1 MKTPVTHLTRQ
12 APLWFTV
19 HAGPGRA
26 YSDHRIV
33 ADTVVGN
40 NPVPDHSRLRHW
52 EPDWREAED
61 RVGPAEPDS
70 AEPDSP
76 AAEAEHTEEIPDR
89 HSAGTAMAPEPGP
102 EPGTAAQ
109 AGTRDRHTAA
119 NTVGSDTPYPAQAD
133 ADPHT
138 ATGQRQRHPATDDDP
153 AFRASTTPPPTRCH
167 QPPRRY
173 PRHRRPA
180 TPTPAHR
187 TTSQHP
193 SRHRYPAA
201 RSCRQTCHQTCLQSH
216 QRSPWR
222 NTSCNPNHHP
232 TCTARP
238 SSTRPEGGL
247 RIIILLPDTL

>member
-1 MKTPVTHLTRQ
+1 M
-12 APLWFTV
+12 

-102 EPGTAAQ
+102 EPGTA
-109 AGTRDRHTAA
+109 
-119 NTVGSDTPYPAQAD
+119 V
-133 ADPHT
+133 
-138 ATGQRQRHPATDDDP
+138 
-153 AFRASTTPPPTRCH
+153 
-167 QPPRRY
+167 
-173 PRHRRPA
+173 
-180 TPTPAHR
+180 
-187 TTSQHP
+187 
-193 SRHRYPAA
+193 
-201 RSCRQTCHQTCLQSH
+201 CLFN
-216 QRSPWR
+216 RKW
-222 NTSCNPNHHP
+222 
-232 TCTARP
+232 AV
-238 SSTRPEGGL
+238 
-247 RIIILLPDTL
+247 

>member
-1 MKTPVTHLTRQ
+1 M
-12 APLWFTV
+12 

-138 ATGQRQRHPATDDDP
+138 ATEPADSSTSGNPQPAT
-153 AFRASTTPPPTRCH
+153 ST
-167 QPPRRY
+167 
-173 PRHRRPA
+173 PRHTVA
-180 TPTPAHR
+180 HPTEWTSPLTFLHTTIPAHN
-187 TTSQHP
+187 QP
-193 SRHRYPAA
+193 SRHG
-201 RSCRQTCHQTCLQSH
+201 
-216 QRSPWR
+216 QRRTHADDEQRLGGEPER
-222 NTSCNPNHHP
+222 G
-232 TCTARP
+232 RP
-238 SSTRPEGGL
+238 LAT
-247 RIIILLPDTL
+247 